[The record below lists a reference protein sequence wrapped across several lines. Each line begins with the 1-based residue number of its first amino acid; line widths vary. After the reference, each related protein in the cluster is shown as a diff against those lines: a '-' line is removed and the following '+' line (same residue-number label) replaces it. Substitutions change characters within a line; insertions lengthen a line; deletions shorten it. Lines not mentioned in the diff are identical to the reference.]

1 MKTASVL
8 RAIGALALVA
18 AAAPAQTSSAKL
30 EFEVA
35 SIKPAAPQE
44 PGRPIRIGAAGGPG
58 TTDPGQLKYS
68 NASLQM
74 LIMQAYN
81 VKRFQVTAPDWMN
94 SAQFDIVA
102 KVPPGASKE
111 DVRVMLQNLLAER
124 FQMKVHMEK
133 KEMQAYALV
142 AAKGGVKL
150 KPSENATPGE
160 LPAAFNGPP
169 APPKMDRNGF
179 PMLPPNMSGGAL
191 MMFNGSQ
198 MRMTASKRTMANI
211 CDFLSGQLSKPVV
224 DQTGLTGTYDF
235 NLEFAPDG
243 PLMGPGGAA
252 MPPPPPPP
260 PGATAGM
267 VVGVP
272 GGAAPG
278 GPPPGAGDPAP
289 TLLGAVQDQL
299 GLKLEPK
306 KLPVDIVVV
315 DHAEKTP
322 TEN

>member
-1 MKTASVL
+1 MIMTGMS
-8 RAIGALALVA
+8 
-18 AAAPAQTSSAKL
+18 
-30 EFEVA
+30 
-35 SIKPAAPQE
+35 
-44 PGRPIRIGAAGGPG
+44 GGPG
-58 TTDPGQLKYS
+58 TADPSQVKFTNTPL
-68 NASLQM
+68 SL
-74 LIMQAYN
+74 LLMQAYN
-81 VKRFQVTAPDWMN
+81 VKRFQLTAPDWIN
-94 SAQFDIVA
+94 GERFDIIA
-102 KVPPGASKE
+102 KVPPGATK
-111 DVRVMLQNLLAER
+111 DDLRVMLQNLLAER
-124 FQMKVHMEK
+124 FQMKVHLEK

-150 KPSENATPGE
+150 KPSADAPPGD
-160 LPAAFNGPP
+160 LPAVPNGPP
-169 APPKMDRNGF
+169 GPPKTDRNGF
-179 PMLPPNMSGGAL
+179 PVLPPNMNGGTL

-224 DQTGLTGTYDF
+224 DQTGLTGVYDF

-243 PLMGPGGAA
+243 PLTGPGGAA

-260 PGATAGM
+260 PGAAAGTM
-267 VVGVP
+267 VGVP
-272 GGAAPG
+272 VGGSPG

-289 TLLGAVQDQL
+289 TLMGALQDQL

-306 KLPVDIVVV
+306 KLPVDIVVM